1 MVGTESFG
9 SKVKNLP
16 TNGGDMGSIPRSGS
30 SPGEGNDDPLH
41 YSCLRNPMNFEEHGE
56 LQSMGWQKSWIW
68 LSEKKNNKNIYIFQI
83 FVLGNMIT
91 PFRISLRISA
101 FILLFM
107 VLETKIWAL
116 GIIIIGVLL
125 HLDSFGGLKKLY
137 IYIYVFVYI
146 ILYMC

>member
-1 MVGTESFG
+1 
-9 SKVKNLP
+9 
-16 TNGGDMGSIPRSGS
+16 
-30 SPGEGNDDPLH
+30 
-41 YSCLRNPMNFEEHGE
+41 
-56 LQSMGWQKSWIW
+56 
-68 LSEKKNNKNIYIFQI
+68 
-83 FVLGNMIT
+83 MIT

-137 IYIYVFVYI
+137 IYIYVFVYF

>member
-1 MVGTESFG
+1 MEETWVQSLGQEVLLEKEMMTHFIILAWE
-9 SKVKNLP
+9 
-16 TNGGDMGSIPRSGS
+16 IPWI
-30 SPGEGNDDPLH
+30 
-41 YSCLRNPMNFEEHGE
+41 LRNMVSFSPWVGKRVGYD
-56 LQSMGWQKSWIW
+56 LVK
-68 LSEKKNNKNIYIFQI
+68 KKNNKNIYIFQI